1 MSIDYTWNKI
11 ITYFKSQK
19 NNIDSLYLLMHTVMA
34 VNFSFML
41 PIATPTNSIVFASGH
56 VKTKDMV
63 N

>member
-1 MSIDYTWNKI
+1 
-11 ITYFKSQK
+11 
-19 NNIDSLYLLMHTVMA
+19 MHTVMA